1 VRVNFHCPVEEKDM
15 TNHKS
20 MKRVLIAAAIC
31 LVAAASFLVIS
42 GRGSRPLQDPAQQE
56 PSSDDALALRKAY
69 KRGGLREV
77 AKLKGIYVAEYNPH
91 WDWGKFDVESL
102 TKNSAA
108 VIVGRF
114 TKKLDARLIDS
125 KVIFTDYEVAV
136 EELLKGDIKQAQT
149 IVVTLPGGRIFFEDG
164 TSAEMTTPSFE
175 HPLIGRAYTLFLM
188 EEAAVPSVF
197 FLSGGPQGM
206 FDIEDSAGVK
216 SRGRPDDPG
225 AVETKGKSREAFM
238 KNVREQARKWPKPGK
253 CCG

>member
-1 VRVNFHCPVEEKDM
+1 M

-20 MKRVLIAAAIC
+20 MKRVLIAAAVC
-31 LVAAASFLVIS
+31 LVAAASFLAIS
-42 GRGSRPLQDPAQQE
+42 GRGSRPLQDPAQQK
-56 PSSDDALALRKAY
+56 PSDDAVALRNALE
-69 KRGGLREV
+69 RGGLREA
-77 AKLKGIYVAEYNPH
+77 AKLKGIYVTEYYPPH
-91 WDWGKFDVESL
+91 GKWGKFDVESL

-114 TKKLDARLIDS
+114 TRKLDARLADS
-125 KVIFTDYEVAV
+125 RVIFTDYEVAV
-136 EELLKGDIKQAQT
+136 DELVKGKIKQGET

-164 TSAEMTTPSFE
+164 TSAEMTTPTFE

-188 EEAAVPSVF
+188 REDALPSVF

-216 SRGRPDDPG
+216 SHGRPGDAG
-225 AVETKGKSREAFM
+225 AVETKGKNREAFM
-238 KNVREQARKWPKPGK
+238 KNVREQARKWPQPGK

>member
-1 VRVNFHCPVEEKDM
+1 M

-20 MKRVLIAAAIC
+20 MKRVLIAAAII

-42 GRGSRPLQDPAQQE
+42 GRGARPLQDPARQK
-56 PSSDDALALRKAY
+56 SNSDDALALRDAL
-69 KRGGLREV
+69 KRGGLREA

-91 WDWGKFDVESL
+91 WDWGQFDVESL

-114 TKKLDARLIDS
+114 TKKLDARLPDS

-136 EELLKGDIKQAQT
+136 EELVKGDIKQGQT
-149 IVVTLPGGRIFFEDG
+149 IVVSLPGGRIFFEDG
-164 TSAEMTTPSFE
+164 TSAEQTTPTFE
-175 HPLIGRAYTLFLM
+175 HPHIGRAYTLFLM
-188 EEAAVPSVF
+188 QEAAVPSVF
-197 FLSGGPQGM
+197 FLSGGPHGM

-216 SRGRPDDPG
+216 SHGKQDDPG
-225 AVETKGKSREAFM
+225 AVETKGKNRESFM
-238 KNVREQARKWPKPGK
+238 KNVRELARKWPKPGK